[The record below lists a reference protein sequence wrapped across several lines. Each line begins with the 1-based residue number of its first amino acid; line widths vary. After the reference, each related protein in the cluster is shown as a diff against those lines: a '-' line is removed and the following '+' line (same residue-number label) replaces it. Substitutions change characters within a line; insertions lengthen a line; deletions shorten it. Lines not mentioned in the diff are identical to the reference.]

1 MPTQHSL
8 THEEVLQKL
17 HSEVDMPETVHDRIV
32 GKYESLATWL
42 DRDGSEIKD
51 FDPFVAPQGS
61 TLLGLANRPVGQ
73 DEEYDVDLICR
84 LMAKKSEVTQEQ
96 LKQAVGHEIIAY
108 AAAQAMVHAPEEK
121 RRCWRLPYADDDRF
135 HNDILPCLPDAD
147 RYRQQLRDSGYQ
159 ALAKDDAITEQ
170 AISITDQ
177 KDPNYEILS
186 EDWPTSNPLGFAA
199 WFFEQMAERLL
210 VEKRDF
216 LRRKPIYAS
225 VEDVPNHRVKTT
237 LQKAIQ
243 LLKRHR
249 DTMFAD
255 NQDVKPISMIITT
268 LSARAYGNEET
279 LVEALSVILE
289 NMDAYIEDRGG
300 FAWVANPVNPDEN
313 FADKWA
319 EEPAKGRAFRK
330 WLRAARQDF
339 GAYLHCARPEDIP
352 DILRERIGE
361 KTVDRL
367 KDNLRPAAVAAP
379 AIITAAA
386 PERVSAMAADVR
398 ERGTG
403 SKPWRAKEG

>member
-1 MPTQHSL
+1 
-8 THEEVLQKL
+8 
-17 HSEVDMPETVHDRIV
+17 MPETVRDRIV
-32 GKYESLATWL
+32 GKYESMAQWL
-42 DRDGSEIKD
+42 DRDGSEIKA

-61 TLLGLANRPVGQ
+61 MLLGLANRPVGP

-84 LMAKKSEVTQEQ
+84 LTANKGDVTQEQ
-96 LKQAVGHEIIAY
+96 LKQAVGREIIAY
-108 AAAQAMVHAPEEK
+108 AAAKAMVHDPEEK

-135 HNDILPCLPDAD
+135 HTDILPCLPDAD
-147 RYRQQLRDSGYQ
+147 RYRQQLLDSGYQ

-177 KDPNYEILS
+177 KDPNYRVLS
-186 EDWPTSNPLGFAA
+186 ENWPTSNPLGFAA

-210 VEKRDF
+210 VEKRNF
-216 LRRKPIYAS
+216 LRRKPIYDS

-255 NQDVKPISMIITT
+255 DHDKKPISMIITT

-289 NMDAYIEDRGG
+289 SMDAYIEDRGG
-300 FAWVANPVNPDEN
+300 VAWVANPVNPDEN
-313 FADKWA
+313 FADKWV
-319 EEPAKGRAFRK
+319 EEPAKARAFSK

-339 GAYLHCARPEDIP
+339 GAYLHAGRPEDIP
-352 DILRERIGE
+352 DILRERIGK
-361 KTVDRL
+361 KTVDRV
-367 KDNLRPAAVAAP
+367 KDSLRPAAVAAP
-379 AIITAAA
+379 TIITAAV

-403 SKPWRAKEG
+403 SKPWRANER